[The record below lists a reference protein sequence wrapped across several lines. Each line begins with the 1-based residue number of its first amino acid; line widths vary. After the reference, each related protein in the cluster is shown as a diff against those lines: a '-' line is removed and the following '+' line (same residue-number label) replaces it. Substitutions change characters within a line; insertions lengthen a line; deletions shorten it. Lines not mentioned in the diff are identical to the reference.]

1 MTCVQDAT
9 TKRETK
15 FITLIHSG
23 WNVNLKAITFDLWN
37 TLIKNVDANDKR
49 VVFLMEALG
58 EFHVEQ
64 DRIYR
69 AFDRMH
75 QESWQKW
82 ETPPYVYF
90 SVDERIQFI
99 ESMLGIQIGA
109 AEQER
114 IRTYFEECLLEDPPE
129 LHPHAQEVLEHLSG
143 NHQIGLVSDSG
154 YSPGRVM
161 RKVLEM
167 HGILDYFTI
176 TIFSDET
183 GFNKP
188 HRIMFETALASL
200 KVPPSSCAH
209 VGDLLRTDIAG
220 ARHMKM
226 QPIFID
232 RYNTPEQEAR
242 KYQPHAIIRSL
253 DELFELK

>member
-1 MTCVQDAT
+1 M
-9 TKRETK
+9 
-15 FITLIHSG
+15 
-23 WNVNLKAITFDLWN
+23 NLKAITFDLWN
-37 TLIKNVDANDKR
+37 TLIKNVDANHKR
-49 VVFLMEALG
+49 VGFLEEALG
-58 EFHVEQ
+58 ELDVEQ
-64 DRIYR
+64 DRICR

-75 QESWQKW
+75 QESWRKW

-90 SVDERIQFI
+90 SVGERIRFI
-99 ESMLGIQIGA
+99 ESLLGIQIRP
-109 AEQER
+109 AERER
-114 IRTYFEECLLEDPPE
+114 IRTYFEECLLDDPPD
-129 LHPHAQEVLEHLSG
+129 LHPHAQEVLEHFSR

-176 TIFSDET
+176 TVFSDET

-188 HRIMFETALASL
+188 NRIIFETALASL

-232 RYNTPEQEAR
+232 RYNTPDLDVR
-242 KYQPHAIIRSL
+242 KYQPHAIIKSL
-253 DELFELK
+253 DELFDLK